1 MDYARVI
8 VWNVNKMK
16 DLIKVTIHNGN
27 IVYSNIFKIIKTEN
41 YIYFVYLNEAGNER
55 SYSYPANTDYSAEV

>member
-1 MDYARVI
+1 
-8 VWNVNKMK
+8 MK

-55 SYSYPANTDYSAEV
+55 SYSYTANTDYSAEV